1 MSNAWTGFAQGL
13 AQGAQTGLNLYSQ
26 YQGLERQKKLDE
38 QNDAKFQAWQND
50 QAYKDQTRQQR
61 ATLADDVQNGVVNN
75 ERTAVGLNTMS
86 AGNPDAQQWTP
97 QQVAGLSRGPGG
109 AFDPNAGPYL
119 PAQREAMKDSEKY
132 TRMSGLAMR
141 EGNDA
146 AALQLGEAARTTK
159 IREGVGEFMK
169 EYDAAPDKFDQ
180 HISRYANAKTSS
192 LMLGD
197 RDKKGYRQV
206 LIRDANSD
214 AKPVNLSPTD
224 MRQLAMGYAHMQAGD
239 NDGAMAIFKSVNKD
253 LAEAIARDNATT
265 VQATTLNNTATHYA
279 NQDDNAAA
287 RLGIDRER
295 LSLAYRQAGE
305 QSALARMGNIRS
317 YTDPKT
323 GEVKEFY
330 PVVTKGVVQWQ
341 EFQRPQGLVPYV
353 PRKPVSEADVQKYAE
368 GLVGQTIT
376 TPDGRPVKAPDGTI
390 RKYDIMTARQ
400 AVLEQLNGVG
410 QQGGL
415 PLPQS
420 GDARAA
426 TIAALTGGAPAPA
439 PAAPPGGLR
448 IPAQP
453 SLREVS
459 AAARAA
465 DGGRRITEMV
475 QQGAGNYQPLAA
487 EDLDALKYLS
497 R

>member
-1 MSNAWTGFAQGL
+1 MGSSGWGGFAQGL
-13 AQGAQTGLNLYSQ
+13 SQGMQNGMNMYAQYK
-26 YQGLERQKKLDE
+26 GLEAQEKAQQRE
-38 QNDAKFQAWQND
+38 DAKFQAWQND

-109 AFDPNAGPYL
+109 AFDPDAGPYL

-146 AALQLGEAARTTK
+146 AALQFGEAARTTK

-192 LMLGD
+192 LLLGD
-197 RDKKGYRQV
+197 RDKEGYRQV

-214 AKPVNLSPTD
+214 AKPVKLSPTD

-239 NDGAMAIFKSVNKD
+239 NDGAMAIVKSVNKD

-265 VQATTLNNTATHYA
+265 VQAATLNNTATRYA

-287 RLGIDRER
+287 RQDIDRER

-305 QSALARMGNIRS
+305 QSALARMGNIRL
-317 YTDPKT
+317 YIDPKT
-323 GEVKEFY
+323 GEIKEFY
-330 PVVTKGVVQWQ
+330 PDVTKG
-341 EFQRPQGLVPYV
+341 G
-353 PRKPVSEADVQKYAE
+353 
-368 GLVGQTIT
+368 
-376 TPDGRPVKAPDGTI
+376 
-390 RKYDIMTARQ
+390 
-400 AVLEQLNGVG
+400 G

-459 AAARAA
+459 AAARTA

-475 QQGAGNYQPLAA
+475 RQGAGNYQPLAA